1 MDIEVSRQVAVVEA
15 TSGDVVVVKPDGSAR
30 KVSVG
35 DTIRENEIV
44 ITANKSE
51 LVLGVQNDSIPV
63 AENCVGCVDDNAA
76 WVDVPIAGE
85 VNFDLQQA
93 DAETFTEDDLAAI
106 QEAILGGADP
116 TQILEA
122 TAAGGGLGSANAGFV
137 TIDYNYTETH
147 PSTFFETAGL
157 AEQTVDEDREEFRS
171 ITRSSGGQSISE
183 TLTEGSI
190 SGNTYPQSVTT
201 TETIIAGSLAL
212 APDSFIPETLSLASL
227 LSELNSDITSSGQS
241 VIFTYD
247 ATTNSIVGVQG
258 TDEVLRIDIDAVS
271 VGNNIELSLT
281 TTISQ
286 PIDHVPS
293 VGGGQVSYTGD
304 QIDIA
309 FDIQGEDTAGNP
321 LATLVNAQ
329 VSVFDGI
336 DPSVESV
343 NITNVETSSAAI
355 EGTFS
360 NIGSDNL
367 QSAVFDASA
376 LDQFDGL
383 LSDNQNTLAR
393 LSDDGTTITLSI
405 QGRGEVVLS
414 ISLDTDGTYKFEQSN
429 PIEQVGTDSLTF
441 ALPITITDFDQD
453 VVTNTINIAITDGDS
468 PVITNVDSIDVDE
481 AGIVGGSQEGT
492 APVSGTGSITADI
505 FESDIIDHYELE
517 PAEFNTGG
525 SLVSNGEA
533 VLLELIDETN
543 GVRTYEGYVEVNGSR
558 ITVFD
563 VKIDSPSLGNYDFN
577 LYEELS
583 HQGAEDALLTFALPI
598 YAVDA
603 DGDRSALSGGSNT
616 PEAAEILVNVKDDV
630 VELVDKVESVTEP
643 TLAGD
648 TIVSY
653 NLFNFEGADGST
665 IQSFNYDGVDYSLDQ
680 SLLPDATQIFSFTE
694 GVVTISLNGDFSF
707 EVARDIDHSSSET
720 IVKQFSFLAEDGDG
734 DTDSSTLELSI
745 TDGQDPIID
754 LIPPVTLSETNLN
767 DGSAPSGSTVS
778 ATETI
783 TFTAGSDDV
792 ASFRIEPTEFNVG
805 GALKSNGFSVEIKE
819 DSANPGAYIG
829 FITNGSGAEIPV
841 FTIAFSTSTLG
852 EYTFTLL
859 EALDHVDGLDKN
871 DLSFDLPIYAVDTD
885 GDDSLVSQLNV
896 TIGDD
901 VQIMQDGTLD
911 ITEPNLAD
919 GTITTNTIDVM
930 PNQSADGATITQF
943 TYDGVVNTLDQSIS
957 GEQQFSFTEGELF
970 ITLEG
975 EVRFETNRDLDH
987 SVSEDIVKSIVVTS
1001 SDFDNDPVTSTI
1013 TLTITDGDN
1022 PTIDVIPSVTL
1033 SEINLSDGSAPSGS
1047 AVSSTQTITF
1057 TNQSDDVVR
1066 FRIEPTEFNTNDDLK
1081 SNGLAVELRE
1091 DPAGSGDYIGFTTSA
1106 TNVETPVFTLS
1117 FNSGSL
1123 GEYTFTLIEALDHQD
1138 ARGNNDLSFDLPVYA
1153 VDSDGD
1159 DSLVSPLNV
1168 TIGDDVQIMQDSTL
1182 DIVEPNLADGTVTT
1196 STIDVMP
1203 NQSADGATITQ
1214 FTYDGQFRTLDQND
1228 NGEQQFSFTEGELF
1242 ITLQGDVRFEPN
1254 RNLDHTLSEDI
1265 VKSIVVTSSD
1275 SDNDVLTSTVTLTI
1289 TDGDI
1294 PTIDNVPTVNLS
1306 ETNLSDGSAPSGSA
1320 VSSTQTITYTTQS
1333 DDVTSFRIEPTEFN
1347 VGGALTSNGLAV
1359 ELKADPTTPGG
1370 YIGFVTDGSNVETNV
1385 FTISFSDTNLGQYT
1399 FTLLEAL
1406 DHVDGLANNDLTFDL
1421 PVYAVDSDGD
1431 DSLVSQL
1438 NVTIGDDVQIMQGG
1452 TLDITEP
1459 NLADGTITTNT
1470 IDVMPEQ
1477 SADGATITQFTYD
1490 GQVRTLDQTD
1500 NGEQQFSF
1508 TEGELF
1514 ITLEGEVRFEPNRN
1528 LDHTASEDIVKS
1540 IVVTSSD
1547 SDNDVLT
1554 STVTLTITDGDIPTI
1569 DVMPNVS
1576 LSEINLAD
1584 GSAPSGSAVS
1594 QTETITFTNQSDD
1607 VASFRI
1613 EPTEF
1618 NVGGALKSNGFAVE
1632 IKEDSANPG
1641 TYIGFI
1647 TDGSGAEVP
1656 VFTISFSTTIPGE
1669 YTFTLLEALD
1679 HVDGLDN
1686 NDLSFDLPVYAVDTD
1701 GDDSL
1706 VSQLNV
1712 TIGDDVQIMQD
1723 GALDITEPNLADGTI
1738 TTNTIDVMPAQSA
1751 DGATITQFTYDG
1763 QLRTLD
1769 QNDTGEQQFSFTEGE
1784 LFITLEGEVRFEP
1797 NRDLDHSVS
1806 EDIVKSIVVTSSD
1819 FDNDALTSTVTL
1831 TIADGDNPTIDVIP
1845 SVTLSETNLSDG
1857 SAPSGSAVSST
1868 QTITFTNQSDDVV
1881 RFRIEPTEFNTND
1894 DLKSNGLAVKLR
1906 EDPAGS
1912 GDYIGFTT
1920 SATNVETTVFT
1931 LSFSSTTLGEYTFTL
1946 LEALDHQ
1953 DARGNNDLSFELPV
1967 YAVDSDGD
1975 DSIMSPLS
1983 VTIGDDV
1990 QIMQDSTLD
1999 IVEPTVADLAAGT
2012 VTTNTIDVMPNQS
2025 ADGATITQFTY
2036 DGQLRTLDQNDNGE
2050 QQFSFTEGELF
2061 ITLEG
2066 EVRFEPNRNLDH
2078 TLSEDIVKS
2087 IVVTSSDSDND
2098 VLTSTVTLTITDG
2111 DIPTIDNVPTVSLSE
2126 TSLSDGSSPSGS
2138 AVSSTQTITYTTQSD
2153 DVTNFRIEPT
2163 EFNVGGAL
2171 KSNGLAVELKA
2182 DPTTPGGY
2190 IGFVTDGSNVETNV
2204 FKISFSDTNLGQYT
2218 FTLLEA
2224 LDHAD
2229 SLANNDLSFDLPVY
2243 AVDSDGDDSL
2253 VSQLN
2258 VTIGDDVQIM
2268 QGGTLDITEPNLADG
2283 TTTTNTIDV
2292 MPNQSADGATITQF
2306 TYDGQVR
2313 TLDQTDNGEQQF
2325 SFTEGELFITLEGEV
2340 RFEPNRNLDHTASE
2354 DIVRSIVVT
2363 SSDLDNDVLTST
2375 VTLTITDGDIP
2386 TIDAVPNVTL
2396 SETNLSDGSLPSGSA
2411 VSQTETITFTNQS
2424 DDVASFRIEPTEF
2437 NVGGALKSNGFAVEI
2452 KEDSA
2457 NPGTYIGFITNGSG
2471 AEIPVFTIAFSTS
2484 TLGEYTFTL
2493 LEALDHVDG
2502 LDNNDLSFDL
2512 PVYAVDTDGDDS
2524 LVSQLNVTIGDD
2536 VQIMQDGTLDIT
2548 EPNLADG
2555 TITTNTID
2563 VMPNQSA
2570 DGATITQ
2577 FTYDGQ
2583 LRTLDQNDTGEQQFS
2598 FTEGDLFITLE
2609 GEVRFEPNRDLD
2621 HSVSEDIVK
2630 SIVVTSSD
2638 FDNDALTSTVTLTI
2652 TDGDNPTI
2660 DVIPSVTLSETNLS
2674 DGSAPSGSAVSST
2687 QTIMFTNQSD
2697 DVVRFRIE
2705 STEFN
2710 TSDDLKSNGLAV
2722 ELREDPAG
2730 SGDYIG
2736 FTTSATN
2743 VETTVFTLSFSSTT
2757 LGEYTFTLLEALDHQ
2772 DARGNNDLSFDLP
2785 IYAVDSDGDD
2795 SLMSP
2800 LNVTIGD
2807 DVQIMQDGTL
2817 NITEPTVADLAAGT
2831 PTTAIFDVMPN
2842 QSADGATVTQF
2853 TYDGQLRTLDQNDTG
2868 EQQFSFTEGEL
2879 FITLEG
2885 DVRFEP
2891 NRNLDHTLSED
2902 IVKSIVVTSSDSDN
2916 DVLTST
2922 VTLTITDG
2930 DIPTIDNVPTVSLSE
2945 TSLSDGSVP
2954 SDSAVSSTQTI
2965 TFTNQSDDVTSF
2977 RVEPTEFNVGGA
2989 LTSNGLAVELKADP
3003 TTPGGYIG
3011 FVTDGSNVETNVFTI
3026 SFSDTNLG
3034 QYTFTL
3040 LEALDH
3046 ADGLAN
3052 NDLSIDLPVY
3062 AVDSDGD
3069 DSLVS
3074 QLSVTIGDDVQIMQD
3089 STLDITEP
3097 NLADGTITTNT
3108 IDVMPEQ
3115 SADGATITQFTYD
3128 GQVRTLDQT
3137 DNGEQQFSF
3146 AEGELFITIE
3156 GDVRFEPNRNL
3167 DHTVSEDIV
3176 KSIVVTSSDG
3186 DVDVETATVVLTITD
3201 GDIPTIESVPSVT
3214 LSETQLS
3221 DGSTPSGSAV
3231 SQTETISFTH
3241 QSDDVE
3247 KFRIEPTEFNVG
3259 GALTSNNIAVEL
3271 KEDPADSGV
3280 YVGFIDDAG
3289 TDVPVFSLSFS
3300 GTTLGEYTFT
3310 LLEALD
3316 HVDGLDNNDLSFDL
3330 PVYAVD
3336 TDGDDSLV
3344 SQLNV
3349 TIGDDVQIMQDGT
3362 LDITEPNLADGKVTT
3377 NTIDV
3382 MPNQS
3387 ADGATITQ
3395 FTYDGQLR
3403 TLDQNDNGEQQFS
3416 FTEGDLF
3423 ITLEGEVRFEP
3434 NRDLDHSVSE
3444 DIVKSIVVTSSDF
3457 DNDSLTST
3465 VTLTITDGDIPTIDA
3480 VPGVVLSETDLSDG
3494 SAPSGS
3500 AVSSTQIITF
3510 TNQSDDVE
3518 KFRLEPSEFNTNN
3531 ALKSDGLIIEIREEP
3546 TGSGDYIGFTTDIS
3560 NVETTVFTLDFNSTT
3575 LGEYTFTLLEAI
3587 DHTPIQGNNDLT
3599 FNLPVYAVDTDG
3611 DDSLMSSLSVTIT
3624 DDVQVMVSGSLS
3636 IEEPTVADLPA
3647 GTPTTSVFDVLTS
3660 ASADGAS
3667 VTQFTYDGQL
3677 RTLDQN
3683 DNGEQQFSFT
3693 EGELFITLQ
3702 GEVRFEPNRNLDH
3715 TLSEDIVKSIVVTSS
3730 DSDNDVL
3737 TSTVTLTITDGDIP
3751 TIDNVPTV
3759 NLSETNLSDGSA
3771 PSGSAVSS
3779 TQTITFTNQSD
3790 DVTSFRIEPTEFNVG
3805 GALTSNGLAVEL
3817 KADPTT
3823 PSGYI
3828 GYVTDGSNVETNV
3841 FTISFSDTNLGQY
3854 TFTLLEALDHVDG
3867 LANNDLSFDL
3877 PVYAVDSDGDDSLA
3891 SQLNVT
3897 IGDDVQIM
3905 QDGTLDITEPNLAD
3919 GTITTNTIDVMPEQ
3933 SADGATITQF
3943 TYDGQV
3949 GTLDQTDNG
3958 EQQFSF
3964 AEGELFITLEGDVRF
3979 EPNRNLDHTVSEDI
3993 VRSIVVT
4000 SSDLDNDVL
4009 TSTVTLTIT
4018 DGDIPTIDAVPNV
4031 TLSETNLSDGSLPS
4045 GSAVSQTE
4053 TITFTNQSDDVA
4065 SFRIEPTEFNVGG
4078 ALKSNG
4084 FAVEIKEDSA
4094 NPGTYIGF
4102 ITNGSNAE
4110 VPVFTISFS
4119 ATTLGEYTFTLLE
4132 ALDHVDGLDKNDLSF
4147 DLPVYAVDSD
4157 GDDSLVS
4164 QLNVTIGDDVQIM
4177 QDGTLDITE
4186 PNLADGTIT
4195 TNTIDVMPNQSA
4207 DGATITEFSFGGIV
4221 KTLDQSIVGEQQFSF
4236 TEGELFITLQ
4246 GQVRFEPNR
4255 DLDHS
4260 VSEDIVKSIVVT
4272 SSDFDN
4278 DPVTSTV
4285 TLTITDGDIPTIDAV
4300 PSVTLSETNLADGSA
4315 PNAGAV
4321 SSTQT
4326 ITFTNQSDDV
4336 VRFRLEPTEFNTN
4349 DALKSNGLAVE
4360 LREEPQGSG
4369 KYIGFT
4375 TSSSNVETTVFTLD
4389 FNSGTLGEYTFT
4401 LIEALDHQDARG
4413 NNDLSFE
4420 LPVYAVDSDG
4430 DDSLVSQLNVTIGD
4444 DVQIMQDGTLD
4455 ITEPNLADGTIT
4467 TNTIDVMPE
4476 QSADGATIT
4485 QFTYDGQV
4493 RTLDQTD
4500 NSEQQFSFTE
4510 GELFITLEGEVR
4522 FEPNRN
4528 LDHTVSEDIVRS
4540 IVVTSSDS
4548 DNDALTSTV
4557 TLTIT
4562 DGDNPT
4568 IDAVPSVTLSEINL
4582 SDGSAPSGTAVSQ
4595 TETITFTNQ
4604 SDDVTSFRI
4613 EPTEFNVGGAL
4624 KSNGFAVEIKEDS
4637 ANPGTYIGF
4646 ITDGSNTEVPV
4657 FTLAFSTSTLGE
4669 YTFTLLEALDH
4680 VDGLANND
4688 LSFDLPVYAVDT
4700 DGDDSLVSQLNVT
4713 IGDDVQI
4720 MQDGTLDIIEP
4731 NLADGT
4737 ITTSTIDVMPNQSA
4751 DGATITQF
4759 TYDGQVRT
4767 LDQTDNGEQQFSFT
4781 EGELFITLEGEVR
4794 FEPNRNLDHTA
4805 SEDIVKSIVVTSS
4818 DSDNDVLTSTVT
4830 LTITDGDI
4838 PTIDAVP

>member
-76 WVDVPIAGE
+76 WVDALIAGE

-321 LATLVNAQ
+321 LATPVNAQ

-405 QGRGEVVLS
+405 QGRGEVVLT

-468 PVITNVDSIDVDE
+468 PVIINVDSIDVDE

-517 PAEFNTGG
+517 PTEFNTGG

-783 TFTAGSDDV
+783 TSTAGSDDV

-819 DSANPGAYIG
+819 DSANPGTYIG

-975 EVRFETNRDLDH
+975 EVRFEPNRDLDH

-1182 DIVEPNLADGTVTT
+1182 DIVEPTVADLAAGTVTT
-1196 STIDVMP
+1196 NTIDVMP
-1203 NQSADGATITQ
+1203 NQSADGATVTQ
-1214 FTYDGQFRTLDQND
+1214 FTYDGQLRTLDQND

-2536 VQIMQDGTLDIT
+2536 VQIMQDGTLDII

-3636 IEEPTVADLPA
+3636 IEEPTVADLAA

-3828 GYVTDGSNVETNV
+3828 GFVTDGSNVETNV

-3867 LANNDLSFDL
+3867 LVKNDLTFDL
-3877 PVYAVDSDGDDSLA
+3877 PVYAVDSDGDDSLV

-3897 IGDDVQIM
+3897 IGDDVQVM
-3905 QDGTLDITEPNLAD
+3905 QNQALNIIEPTVADLAAGTP
-3919 GTITTNTIDVMPEQ
+3919 TTATVDVMPSQ

-3943 TYDGQV
+3943 TYDG
-3949 GTLDQTDNG
+3949 GAAITLDQNDTG
-3958 EQQFSF
+3958 EQKFVF
-3964 AEGELFITLEGDVRF
+3964 TEGSLFITLQGEVRF
-3979 EPNRNLDHTVSEDI
+3979 EPNRNLNHTASEDI
-3993 VRSIVVT
+3993 VKSIVVT

-4018 DGDIPTIDAVPNV
+4018 DGDIPTIDAVPSV
-4031 TLSETNLSDGSLPS
+4031 TLSETNLSDGSAPS

-4084 FAVEIKEDSA
+4084 FSVEIKEDSA

-4102 ITNGSNAE
+4102 IADGSNAE
-4110 VPVFTISFS
+4110 VPVFTIAFS
-4119 ATTLGEYTFTLLE
+4119 TSTLGEYTFTLLE
-4132 ALDHVDGLDKNDLSF
+4132 ALDHADGLDKNDLSF

-4236 TEGELFITLQ
+4236 TEGELFI
-4246 GQVRFEPNR
+4246 
-4255 DLDHS
+4255 
-4260 VSEDIVKSIVVT
+4260 
-4272 SSDFDN
+4272 
-4278 DPVTSTV
+4278 
-4285 TLTITDGDIPTIDAV
+4285 
-4300 PSVTLSETNLADGSA
+4300 
-4315 PNAGAV
+4315 
-4321 SSTQT
+4321 
-4326 ITFTNQSDDV
+4326 
-4336 VRFRLEPTEFNTN
+4336 
-4349 DALKSNGLAVE
+4349 
-4360 LREEPQGSG
+4360 
-4369 KYIGFT
+4369 
-4375 TSSSNVETTVFTLD
+4375 
-4389 FNSGTLGEYTFT
+4389 
-4401 LIEALDHQDARG
+4401 
-4413 NNDLSFE
+4413 
-4420 LPVYAVDSDG
+4420 
-4430 DDSLVSQLNVTIGD
+4430 
-4444 DVQIMQDGTLD
+4444 
-4455 ITEPNLADGTIT
+4455 
-4467 TNTIDVMPE
+4467 
-4476 QSADGATIT
+4476 
-4485 QFTYDGQV
+4485 
-4493 RTLDQTD
+4493 
-4500 NSEQQFSFTE
+4500 
-4510 GELFITLEGEVR
+4510 
-4522 FEPNRN
+4522 
-4528 LDHTVSEDIVRS
+4528 
-4540 IVVTSSDS
+4540 
-4548 DNDALTSTV
+4548 
-4557 TLTIT
+4557 
-4562 DGDNPT
+4562 
-4568 IDAVPSVTLSEINL
+4568 
-4582 SDGSAPSGTAVSQ
+4582 
-4595 TETITFTNQ
+4595 
-4604 SDDVTSFRI
+4604 
-4613 EPTEFNVGGAL
+4613 
-4624 KSNGFAVEIKEDS
+4624 
-4637 ANPGTYIGF
+4637 
-4646 ITDGSNTEVPV
+4646 
-4657 FTLAFSTSTLGE
+4657 
-4669 YTFTLLEALDH
+4669 
-4680 VDGLANND
+4680 
-4688 LSFDLPVYAVDT
+4688 
-4700 DGDDSLVSQLNVT
+4700 
-4713 IGDDVQI
+4713 
-4720 MQDGTLDIIEP
+4720 
-4731 NLADGT
+4731 
-4737 ITTSTIDVMPNQSA
+4737 
-4751 DGATITQF
+4751 
-4759 TYDGQVRT
+4759 
-4767 LDQTDNGEQQFSFT
+4767 
-4781 EGELFITLEGEVR
+4781 
-4794 FEPNRNLDHTA
+4794 
-4805 SEDIVKSIVVTSS
+4805 
-4818 DSDNDVLTSTVT
+4818 
-4830 LTITDGDI
+4830 
-4838 PTIDAVP
+4838 